1 MVWDTLYLL
10 SRNSIIWH
18 YFLLD
23 VFDGLKYVVTD
34 LGAEPLA
41 QKEKMKTLQ
50 PLKVWVSHPLVN
62 NAFVINCY
70 CLIIII
76 IISVISSDPPC
87 NDGYA
92 RFTTAPLKAFPDQ
105 VWIIHSCLCIFKLII
120 FTCSFSAKWLAY
132 FLLIKGSGEL
142 TETNTSS
149 QKSNVFFHSF
159 N

>member
-1 MVWDTLYLL
+1 M
-10 SRNSIIWH
+10 
-18 YFLLD
+18 
-23 VFDGLKYVVTD
+23 KYVVTD

-87 NDGYA
+87 KDGSS
-92 RFTTAPLKAFPDQ
+92 RFTRLPLKALSDQ
-105 VWIIHSCLCIFKLII
+105 VCEIEYHFVKFQNNWRLI
-120 FTCSFSAKWLAY
+120 
-132 FLLIKGSGEL
+132 L
-142 TETNTSS
+142 TAS
-149 QKSNVFFHSF
+149 
-159 N
+159 

>member
-1 MVWDTLYLL
+1 M
-10 SRNSIIWH
+10 
-18 YFLLD
+18 
-23 VFDGLKYVVTD
+23 KYVVTD

-105 VWIIHSCLCIFKLII
+105 V
-120 FTCSFSAKWLAY
+120 T
-132 FLLIKGSGEL
+132 
-142 TETNTSS
+142 S
-149 QKSNVFFHSF
+149 QKQTLRVRKTTFSSTVLIRFTRVML
-159 N
+159 